1 MLDSMIINYRKNGAE
16 NIIITIDKSLSFFLK
31 VKVKSFSRV

>member
-1 MLDSMIINYRKNGAE
+1 MLDSMIINYSKNGAE
-16 NIIITIDKSLSFFLK
+16 NIITIDKILSFFLK